1 MKNKS
6 KLLIPILISSL
17 LFTGCGANEKASVN
31 ESIRYDNAA
40 EEYYET
46 PQENFDDAEIVQGE
60 SAEISDDSS
69 SGEEKPV
76 NTSKMVIRK
85 EMLVYSCNMTV
96 DVLDFDTAIDNLR
109 ESLDTYGAFPEHENY
124 TDGKSSDKWVYDD
137 VKSWK
142 TYNATLRVPSEDYDE
157 FCDYIANLGDL
168 RSKKASVDNL
178 TREYNDLST
187 TLEIYQAKEQRYIEL
202 LAEIDDKATA
212 IAVENELTNI
222 QIEISKLT
230 TRMNEIQT
238 DVAYSYVHL
247 TINEVREY
255 VEDEPVEEE
264 PDTFFTRLKNTVSS
278 SAKGFLSVMES
289 LLFALIYLL
298 PHAIVIGLFV
308 FAIVSIVKF
317 FGKRKMKKYQNY
329 NPTMANPVNTP
340 ISPAK
345 TPTPQTTAPA
355 NNPTPTTKTTPTKN
369 STETKTTA
377 VDENTDK

>member
-1 MKNKS
+1 MKNSNKIF
-6 KLLIPILISSL
+6 IPVILSAL
-17 LFTGCGANEKASVN
+17 LFTGCGSKSEMNDSVK
-31 ESIRYDNAA
+31 YDNVYTESYDTKA
-40 EEYYET
+40 EET
-46 PQENFDDAEIVQGE
+46 PAVENSEEPVDESQE
-60 SAEISDDSS
+60 S
-69 SGEEKPV
+69 EKEN
-76 NTSKMVIRK
+76 NTSTKVIRK

-202 LAEIDDKATA
+202 LAEINDKETA

-264 PDTFFTRLKNTVSS
+264 PDTFFTRLKKTVSS
-278 SAKGFLSVMES
+278 SAKGFLSVMET
-289 LLFALIYLL
+289 LLFILIYLL
-298 PHAIVIGLFV
+298 PHLVIIGIFIFGITALSKAI
-308 FAIVSIVKF
+308 KK
-317 FGKRKMKKYQNY
+317 KRIAKYPQNSPI
-329 NPTMANPVNTP
+329 NQQIPTVNTSQ
-340 ISPAK
+340 IS
-345 TPTPQTTAPA
+345 
-355 NNPTPTTKTTPTKN
+355 
-369 STETKTTA
+369 S
-377 VDENTDK
+377 VDENNQESSDK

>member
-31 ESIRYDNAA
+31 ESIRYDNGA

-46 PQENFDDAEIVQGE
+46 PQENFEDEEFVQSE
-60 SAEISDDSS
+60 SAEISGDSS

-202 LAEIDDKATA
+202 LAEINDKETA

-238 DVAYSYVHL
+238 DVAYSYIHL

-264 PDTFFTRLKNTVSS
+264 PDTFFTRLKKTVSS
-278 SAKGFLSVMES
+278 SAKGFLSVMEN
-289 LLFALIYLL
+289 LLFILIYLL
-298 PHAIVIGLFV
+298 PHLVIIGIFIFGITALSKAI
-308 FAIVSIVKF
+308 KK
-317 FGKRKMKKYQNY
+317 KRIAKYPQNF
-329 NPTMANPVNTP
+329 PVNQQIPTVNTSQ
-340 ISPAK
+340 IS
-345 TPTPQTTAPA
+345 
-355 NNPTPTTKTTPTKN
+355 
-369 STETKTTA
+369 S
-377 VDENTDK
+377 VDENNQESSDK

>member
-31 ESIRYDNAA
+31 ESIRYDDTA

-46 PQENFDDAEIVQGE
+46 PQENFEDEEFVQSE
-60 SAEISDDSS
+60 SAENSGDSS

-142 TYNATLRVPSEDYDE
+142 TYNATLRVPSEDYDK

-202 LAEIDDKATA
+202 LAEIDDKETA

-264 PDTFFTRLKNTVSS
+264 PDTFFTRLKKTVSS
-278 SAKGFLSVMES
+278 STKGFLSVMET
-289 LLFALIYLL
+289 LLFILIYLL
-298 PHAIVIGLFV
+298 PHLVIIGIFIFGITALSKAI
-308 FAIVSIVKF
+308 KK
-317 FGKRKMKKYQNY
+317 KRIAKYPQNS
-329 NPTMANPVNTP
+329 PVNQQIPTVNTSQ
-340 ISPAK
+340 IS
-345 TPTPQTTAPA
+345 
-355 NNPTPTTKTTPTKN
+355 
-369 STETKTTA
+369 S
-377 VDENTDK
+377 VDENTQESSDK

>member
-31 ESIRYDNAA
+31 ESIRYDDTA

-46 PQENFDDAEIVQGE
+46 PQENFEDEEFVQSE
-60 SAEISDDSS
+60 SAEISGDSS

-202 LAEIDDKATA
+202 LAEINDKETA

-264 PDTFFTRLKNTVSS
+264 PDTFFTRLKKTVSS
-278 SAKGFLSVMES
+278 STKGFLSVMET
-289 LLFALIYLL
+289 LLFILIYLL
-298 PHAIVIGLFV
+298 PHLVIIGIFIFGITALSKAI
-308 FAIVSIVKF
+308 KK
-317 FGKRKMKKYQNY
+317 KRIAKYPQNS
-329 NPTMANPVNTP
+329 PVNQQIPTVNTSQ
-340 ISPAK
+340 IS
-345 TPTPQTTAPA
+345 
-355 NNPTPTTKTTPTKN
+355 
-369 STETKTTA
+369 S
-377 VDENTDK
+377 VDENNQESSDK

>member
-6 KLLIPILISSL
+6 KLLIPILISSI

-40 EEYYET
+40 EDYYES
-46 PQENFDDAEIVQGE
+46 PQENYDNSELAQSE
-60 SAEISDDSS
+60 SAEISDDSAS
-69 SGEEKPV
+69 SDEKNV
-76 NTSKMVIRK
+76 NTSKKVIRK

-96 DVLDFDTAIDNLR
+96 DVLDFDAAIDDLR
-109 ESLDTYGAFPEHENY
+109 ESLDTYGAFPENENY
-124 TDGKSSDKWVYDD
+124 TDGKSSDKWVYDN

-202 LAEIDDKATA
+202 LAEINDETTA
-212 IAVENELTNI
+212 IAVEKELTNI

-255 VEDEPVEEE
+255 VEDEPVEVKE
-264 PDTFFTRLKNTVSS
+264 DTFGQRFMDTVSNS
-278 SAKGFLSVMES
+278 FSVFLTIMEK
-289 LLFALIYLL
+289 LLFIFIYLL
-298 PHAIVIGLFV
+298 PHIITIGIFV
-308 FAIVSIVKF
+308 FIIVLICKAIA
-317 FGKRKMKKYQNY
+317 KRRKPKYTADIYNIPPAQPDNNLPVTVQKKENENGVTEQN
-329 NPTMANPVNTP
+329 
-340 ISPAK
+340 I
-345 TPTPQTTAPA
+345 
-355 NNPTPTTKTTPTKN
+355 
-369 STETKTTA
+369 
-377 VDENTDK
+377 TDK